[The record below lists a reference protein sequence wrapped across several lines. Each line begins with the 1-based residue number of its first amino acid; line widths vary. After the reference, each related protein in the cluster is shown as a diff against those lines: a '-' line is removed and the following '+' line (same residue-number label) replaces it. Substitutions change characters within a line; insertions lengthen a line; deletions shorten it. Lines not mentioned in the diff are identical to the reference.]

1 MIIENIAAI
10 ATPLGIGGIG
20 IIRVSG
26 VSCIEAVNKFLKKS
40 ILNQEANTI
49 KLNYF
54 LNNEEIIDE
63 VMISVFKGPRSF
75 TGEDSVEINC
85 HGGIYV
91 TNKILEILLQDD
103 NIRLANPGEFSQRAY
118 INGKKNLIELETAL
132 NIIESKTENAYA
144 INNFNTLDNTK
155 KKLLLIKEKLLDIIG
170 QIEVKLDYPEY
181 TDIKEIN
188 DSDCLIKLHDLKNQ
202 IAKIIEDSNK
212 GQLIINGLKTVIIGA
227 PNAGKS
233 SLLNCL
239 AKQNKA
245 IVSDIRG
252 TTRDI
257 VETEVNL
264 GKIVFHLLDT
274 AGIHKTEEII
284 ESLGIEKSLALID
297 EAQLILLVIDVNEN
311 ISEEIYQIYEKN
323 QEKILVI
330 LNKCDDN
337 KKHTKH
343 LNNEIS
349 ISVKNNYN
357 IELIQEEILLKF
369 NLNDDLKQQP
379 IVTSVYQ
386 IAKLLNVKENL
397 ELAIINLENELDI
410 DLVNIDLKN
419 ALYELGEILN
429 TNVKSDILNHLFSNY
444 CLGK

>member
-155 KKLLLIKEKLLDIIG
+155 KKLLLIKEELLDIIG

-264 GKIVFHLLDT
+264 GKIVLHLLDT